1 MALFGKR
8 GIRAGVIAIKLAD
21 FSLITPRVGLNVYVI
36 RSASPL
42 PLTPKD
48 VFSGLWPFLLLEML
62 TLALLIVLP
71 EMGLVPPKL
80 IP

>member
-1 MALFGKR
+1 VAVFGER

-21 FSLITPRVGLNVYVI
+21 ISLITPRVGLNVDVV

-42 PLTPKD
+42 PLTPED
-48 VFSGLWPFLLLEML
+48 VFSGLWPFLLLEIL

-71 EMGLVPPKL
+71 EIGLVLPKL
-80 IP
+80 ML